1 MSLRW
6 KVVVVEHRPNPH
18 FIHTSNFAR
27 SNSLLSVDNVE
38 FIATQH
44 VEWCNTRE
52 EARKLIR
59 RRFNKHNPFT
69 VSASMEPSLESAT
82 SADLKSSLVEP
93 NLL

>member
-27 SNSLLSVDNVE
+27 SNSLLSLDNVE

-59 RRFNKHNPFT
+59 RRFNKHNPHTFAAT
-69 VSASMEPSLESAT
+69 MELVQDNMAASTDLNQYMEK
-82 SADLKSSLVEP
+82 DLL
-93 NLL
+93 